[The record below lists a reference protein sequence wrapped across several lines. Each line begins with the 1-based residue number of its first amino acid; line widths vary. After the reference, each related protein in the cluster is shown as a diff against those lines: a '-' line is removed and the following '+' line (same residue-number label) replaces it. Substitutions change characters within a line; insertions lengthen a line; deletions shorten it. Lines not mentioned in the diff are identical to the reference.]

1 MVSAGYQLC
10 RQAGRI
16 HISITMPAI
25 GSRGIKIATQILRL
39 MLFLH
44 AAGFMPRV
52 KRKTAGFPPP
62 S

>member
-1 MVSAGYQLC
+1 
-10 RQAGRI
+10 
-16 HISITMPAI
+16 MPAI

-44 AAGFMPRV
+44 AADFMSRV

-62 S
+62 P